1 MSVFSSAEHENLKN
15 ILYICKQKGEQ
26 LMKTT
31 EEILD
36 VLREFKR
43 TAGDKYGI
51 EQLALFGSTAR
62 GEQNEDSDID
72 ICIKLRKTTFRAYSA
87 IQEELEQRFRKK
99 VDLLTMHEN
108 MRQLFRRNIEQD
120 AIYV

>member
-1 MSVFSSAEHENLKN
+1 
-15 ILYICKQKGEQ
+15 
-26 LMKTT
+26 MKTT
-31 EEILD
+31 EEILET
-36 VLREFKR
+36 LREFKR

-72 ICIKLRKTTFRAYSA
+72 ICVKVRKA
-87 IQEELEQRFRKK
+87 IDYFTLQDIREELEELFRKK
-99 VDLLTMHEN
+99 VDLLTLHEN

>member
-1 MSVFSSAEHENLKN
+1 
-15 ILYICKQKGEQ
+15 
-26 LMKTT
+26 MKTT
-31 EEILD
+31 EEILEI
-36 VLREFKR
+36 LREFKR

-72 ICIKLRKTTFRAYSA
+72 ICVKVRKA
-87 IQEELEQRFRKK
+87 IDYFTLQDIREELEELFRKK
-99 VDLLTMHEN
+99 VDLLTLHEN

-120 AIYV
+120 AIYI

>member
-1 MSVFSSAEHENLKN
+1 
-15 ILYICKQKGEQ
+15 
-26 LMKTT
+26 MKTT
-31 EEILD
+31 EEILET
-36 VLREFKR
+36 LREFKR

-62 GEQNEDSDID
+62 GEQKEDSDID
-72 ICIKLRKTTFRAYSA
+72 ICVKLRKTTFRAYIA
-87 IQEELEQRFRKK
+87 IQEELEQLFRKK
-99 VDLLTMHEN
+99 VDLLTLHEN